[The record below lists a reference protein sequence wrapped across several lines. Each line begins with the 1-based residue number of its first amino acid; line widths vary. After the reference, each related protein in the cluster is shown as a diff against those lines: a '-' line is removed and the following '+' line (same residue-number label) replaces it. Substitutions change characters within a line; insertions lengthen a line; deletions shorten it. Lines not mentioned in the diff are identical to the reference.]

1 MFSCNTPVC
10 LYKSQTHASNYK
22 LQLISDIEKK
32 KPGPTT
38 MYLEPSKTI
47 TAPYIQ
53 ANELVFRQSSGQQCV
68 AVSLCSL
75 INNNK
80 PGINSANDEYRKS
93 DADRIT
99 LTFKCVRD

>member
-1 MFSCNTPVC
+1 
-10 LYKSQTHASNYK
+10 
-22 LQLISDIEKK
+22 
-32 KPGPTT
+32 

-47 TAPYIQ
+47 TAPYSQ

-80 PGINSANDEYRKS
+80 PGINPANDEYRKS
-93 DADRIT
+93 VVFKFVSVNQTIIFNADRIAH
-99 LTFKCVRD
+99 TFKCVRD